1 MKVSKHKTMHEGRA
15 KLVLTE
21 AFNNRMDSY
30 LNTIR
35 PRLMAGAQERP
46 HFFVLPGGKPI
57 DQLHGR
63 MAPLAKRFQV
73 GHFSANQVRQAAA
86 TQAADTL
93 PAGKRELVA
102 RQLSHSLDIEFC
114 VVLFLYTDCSCV
126 LC

>member
-1 MKVSKHKTMHEGRA
+1 MQNLTRQEYSERKGVKAEGGAILYVLKVAKGKTAQEGRA

-35 PRLMAGAQERP
+35 PRLMSGAQGSP
-46 HFFVLPGGKPI
+46 FFFFLPGGRSI
-57 DQLHGR
+57 DQLR
-63 MAPLAKRFQV
+63 ARLAPLPLAKRFQV

-93 PAGKRELVA
+93 PAG
-102 RQLSHSLDIEFC
+102 
-114 VVLFLYTDCSCV
+114 
-126 LC
+126 